1 MEDAGWAEFQA
12 VEAAGGMAAA
22 LTGDHVRTEL
32 DKLNT
37 ERANRLATRKQPITA
52 VSEFPLLDAKSVETK
67 PYPAA
72 PAREGLEWHRDA
84 EVFEALVDRSA
95 TCPERPKVFLACLG
109 TRRDFGPREGFSA
122 PVWHIAGMET
132 PECEGGTTEEVVKAF
147 KESGADIADLCSN
160 AKTYAA
166 QGLEVAKA
174 LKEAGAKLVYLSGAF
189 KEFGD
194 DAAEAEKVIAG
205 RLYLGMDVVDVLTAT
220 LDTLGVA
227 K

>member
-1 MEDAGWAEFQA
+1 
-12 VEAAGGMAAA
+12 
-22 LTGDHVRTEL
+22 
-32 DKLNT
+32 
-37 ERANRLATRKQPITA
+37 
-52 VSEFPLLDAKSVETK
+52 
-67 PYPAA
+67 
-72 PAREGLEWHRDA
+72 
-84 EVFEALVDRSA
+84 
-95 TCPERPKVFLACLG
+95 
-109 TRRDFGPREGFSA
+109 EGFSA

-194 DAAEAEKVIAG
+194 DAAEAEKVIDG
-205 RLYLGMDVVDVLTAT
+205 RIYLGMDVVDVLTAT